1 MQRVTATER
10 KRKRAP
16 HHTACLECHRAHR
29 SCDGGRPCKRC
40 VAQGKEAECKTPPKK
55 ERVRKR
61 RTKNLWANEQTLSL
75 SIFHQASTST
85 GYPSTLVPTTAGAIV
100 KKPDE
105 QHQPVLTALLQQIR
119 QLNDMTNSL
128 KKNQQLLSQQLL
140 TFKSSQSKS
149 PTVHDSLSDGSD
161 YSEDSFSTPA
171 SSPPSGSFSE
181 GPDDIEDQHAWN
193 SFDSVSSDLGYMV
206 EYGAH
211 QSDPVSNTQQDMLDL
226 IDVTHEPKLP
236 LTPVPVSKDLQR
248 FKESLFTPFAIQ
260 DANKVLL
267 PVIPKLL
274 SSNCNLFNQPFFVFK
289 PIVYNWDLFILNNAK
304 ETPHCDPGN
313 KVAACIILTVNMPFC
328 ALSQYPAVPS
338 TPPPFF
344 LFFASSFLNL
354 TISMNYR
361 KSL

>member
-149 PTVHDSLSDGSD
+149 PTVLHDSLSDGSD

-171 SSPPSGSFSE
+171 SSPQSGSFSD
-181 GPDDIEDQHAWN
+181 GPDDIEDQHTWN
-193 SFDSVSSDLGYMV
+193 SFGSVSSDLGYLV
-206 EYGAH
+206 EYGTH
-211 QSDPVSNTQQDMLDL
+211 QSDPVSNTQQDLLD
-226 IDVTHEPKLP
+226 IMDVTHESKLP
-236 LTPVPVSKDLQR
+236 HTPVPVSKDVER

-267 PVIPKLL
+267 PVISLGCL
-274 SSNCNLFNQPFFVFK
+274 SLTIFDQPFFVFK
-289 PIVYNWDLFILNNAK
+289 PIVYNWDLFIFKNSLP
-304 ETPHCDPGN
+304 TPQCTNDG
-313 KVAACIILTVNMPFC
+313 KIATCTILTVNMPFC

-338 TPPPFF
+338 TP